1 MTDHSLV
8 FTLLFSAVLV
18 LGLLT
23 KFYLASRQ
31 IRHVARHRDSVP
43 AAFAATISLQAH
55 QKAAD
60 YTMAKARF
68 GLLEMAFGAAV
79 LLGWTL
85 LGGLDALNQALLHS
99 GLAAYGSLAPQLA
112 LLAAFGL
119 ISGLLDLPF
128 TLYSTFKI
136 EERFGFNKMTFRLW
150 LLDLV
155 KATLVG
161 AVIGLPIVA
170 LILWLMGSAGKG
182 WWLWAW
188 GVWMGFNLLVLVLYP
203 TVIAPLFNKFKPLE
217 DEALKAR
224 VTALMQRCGFAAK
237 GLFVMD
243 GSKRSAHANAYF
255 TGFGA
260 AKRVVFYDTL
270 LKQLNPG
277 EVDAVLAHELGHFKH
292 KHILK
297 RIVAMF
303 AMSLAGFALLGWLS
317 SQVWFYTGL
326 GVRPNMAPTLGAIA
340 SALPPGGALAP
351 WGGPASLI
359 TVPNDALALL
369 LFLLV
374 VPLFSF
380 FVSPVFAQFSRKHE
394 FEADAY
400 AVAQTDGGDLRS
412 ALLKL
417 YQDNASTLTP
427 DPVFVKF
434 YYSHPPASERLQRMT
449 APGINPSPES
459 AAP

>member
-1 MTDHSLV
+1 MTNNALV
-8 FTLLFSAVLV
+8 FTVLFSALLV

-23 KFYLASRQ
+23 KLYLATRQ
-31 IRHVARHRDSVP
+31 IRHVAQHRDKVP
-43 AAFAATISLQAH
+43 TAFASTITLQSH

-60 YTMAKARF
+60 YTIAKTRL
-68 GLLEMAFGAAV
+68 GMLEMAFAAA
-79 LLGWTL
+79 LLIGWTL
-85 LGGLDALNQALLHS
+85 LGGVDTLNQAIMNS
-99 GLAAYGSLAPQLA
+99 GLAAYGVLLPQLG

-119 ISGLLDLPF
+119 INGLLDLPF
-128 TLYSTFKI
+128 TLYKTFRL
-136 EERFGFNKMTFRLW
+136 EERFGFNKMTLQLW
-150 LLDLV
+150 LADLV
-155 KATLVG
+155 KSTLLG
-161 AVIGLPIVA
+161 AVVGLPIVA
-170 LILWLMGSAGKG
+170 LILWLMGSAGSL

-188 GVWMGFNLLVLVLYP
+188 VVWMGFNLLALVLFP
-203 TVIAPLFNKFKPLE
+203 TVIAPLFNKFKPLD

-270 LKQLNPG
+270 LKQLSPA

-292 KHILK
+292 KHIIK
-297 RIVAMF
+297 RIVLMF

-317 SQVWFYTGL
+317 TQLWFYTGL
-326 GVRPNMAPTLGAIA
+326 GVQPNLTGA
-340 SALPPGGALAP
+340 
-351 WGGPASLI
+351 
-359 TVPNDALALL
+359 NDALALL
-369 LFLLV
+369 LFLMV
-374 VPLFSF
+374 VPLLSF
-380 FVSPVFAQFSRKHE
+380 FVSPLMAQFSRQHE

-400 AVAQTDGGDLRS
+400 ALCQTDGRDLQS

-434 YYSHPPASERLQRMT
+434 YYSHPPASERLGRMT
-449 APGINPSPES
+449 LPPEN
-459 AAP
+459 AAA